1 MRLSVAVLPLLLVL
15 GACGKKQVA
24 PQTFSAMTE
33 EFVHSTLALSPV
45 SATAAGY
52 HTHQG
57 VLLDERLDDVSPTG
71 MEARRRHFRDWL
83 GRLSRI
89 DAQSLDAQA
98 RADLDLMRNLC
109 EAALFEL
116 DTEQNWKNN
125 PTVYVELLG
134 TGLFTPYSVEY
145 APAEERWK
153 HIIARLEAAPAFL
166 QSARASLERSNP
178 VWTQTAI
185 EENEG
190 NLGLVEKEFPPKVP
204 EPLRARYDAA
214 AARAAEAMRA
224 FNAHLKTLPDAGA
237 DGWRLGREK
246 YARKFELTFRG
257 LATPEA
263 LLKEAEEAITELR
276 RHMFKV
282 ALPLHVK
289 YYPTHRDP
297 VDLNLIVGEVLDKI
311 AQKQSRPEAYFR
323 DAQQTL
329 DEARNF
335 LRAKADR
342 IVALPPNDNLKIIET
357 PAFMRGI
364 YAVGGF
370 NPAPPLQPE
379 LGAYY
384 WLTPIPAD
392 WPKERVQSKLREYN
406 FYGLRLLTIH
416 EAIPGHWLQFEYAA
430 QVQPAPRRL
439 LRSLYGDGAYVEGWA
454 VYATDQMVREGYLD
468 RDPELELTHSKQ
480 LLRAIAN
487 AILDIRF
494 HTMGMKDEEAME
506 LMTKRTFQEQE
517 EAVAK
522 LRRAKLSSCQL
533 PTYFA
538 GFQAWKRLRAAAEK
552 QGGAQFR
559 PGEFHRR
566 ALLAGALPV
575 PAVAAL
581 LGVPLEESGTADKGS
596 PKQQ

>member
-1 MRLSVAVLPLLLVL
+1 
-15 GACGKKQVA
+15 
-24 PQTFSAMTE
+24 MTE

-52 HTHQG
+52 HAHQG
-57 VLLDERLDDVSPTG
+57 VALDERLDDVSPSG

-83 GRLSRI
+83 SRFSRI
-89 DAQSLDAQA
+89 DEQSLDAQA

-109 EAALFEL
+109 EASLFEL

-125 PTVYVELLG
+125 PTLYVELLG
-134 TGLFTPYSVEY
+134 TALFTPYSVEY

-153 HIIARLEAAPAFL
+153 HLIARLEAAPAFL
-166 QSARASLERSNP
+166 EAARASLAQSNP
-178 VWTQTAI
+178 VWTQTAL
-185 EENEG
+185 EENDG
-190 NLGLVEKEFPPKVP
+190 NLELIEKEFPAKVP
-204 EPLRARYDAA
+204 ETLRARYQAA

-237 DGWRLGREK
+237 EGWRLGREK

-263 LLKEAEEAITELR
+263 LLKEAEEAMTDLR

-282 ALPLHVK
+282 ALPLHSK

-311 AQKQSRPEAYFR
+311 AQKQSKPETYFR
-323 DAQQTL
+323 DAQRTL
-329 DEARNF
+329 DEAREF
-335 LRAKADR
+335 LRANADR

-379 LGAYY
+379 LGAFY

-392 WPKERVQSKLREYN
+392 WPRERVQSKLREYN
-406 FYGLRLLTIH
+406 YYGLRLLTIH
-416 EAIPGHWLQFEYAA
+416 EAVPGHWLQFEYAA
-430 QVQPAPRRL
+430 QVEPAPRRL
-439 LRSLYGDGAYVEGWA
+439 LRSLFGDGAYIEGWA
-454 VYATDQMVREGYLD
+454 VYATDLMVREGYLN

-487 AILDIRF
+487 AILDIRL
-494 HTMGMKDEEAME
+494 HTMGMSGEEAME
-506 LMTKRTFQEQE
+506 LMTKRTFQEKE

-538 GFQAWKRLRAAAEK
+538 GFRAWKRLREAAEK
-552 QGGAQFR
+552 QAGAQFR
-559 PGEFHRR
+559 PGDFHRR

-581 LGVPLEESGTADKGS
+581 LGVSLEQGAAAEKGAA
-596 PKQQ
+596 QQR